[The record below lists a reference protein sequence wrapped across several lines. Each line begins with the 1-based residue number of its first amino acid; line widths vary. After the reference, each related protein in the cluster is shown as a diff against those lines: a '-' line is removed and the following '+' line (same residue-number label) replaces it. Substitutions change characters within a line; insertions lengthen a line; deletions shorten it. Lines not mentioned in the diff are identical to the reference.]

1 MACWLP
7 ILRRADSS
15 TTIPNSVLA
24 TAGSTY
30 AGTQTYANNFVVS
43 SNTTIDV
50 SNSLNAV
57 IGPVSIGTNTLSLTG
72 TAGARLTTGNV
83 TLSGNATL
91 DQATGTTLAL
101 GAVGETGTLRSIT
114 KTGLGSLNLTAAG
127 TYSGATT
134 ISAGELRVTNT
145 TGSATGSGT
154 TTIASAATLS
164 GTGTAGAVILNGHLS
179 PGVGTNGIGTIGMG
193 ATTLAAASNLDLDF
207 SSSSTTWRT
216 SAR

>member
-1 MACWLP
+1 MP
-7 ILRRADSS
+7 G
-15 TTIPNSVLA
+15 TF
-24 TAGSTY
+24 
-30 AGTQTYANNFVVS
+30 AGTQTYANNFVVT
-43 SNTTIDV
+43 SNSTIDV
-50 SNSLNAV
+50 SNSLSAV
-57 IGPVSIGTNTLSLTG
+57 IGPVSIGANTLSLTG
-72 TAGARLTTGNV
+72 TAGASLTTGNV

-101 GAVGETGTLRSIT
+101 GAVGETGGPRSIT
-114 KTGLGSLNLTAAG
+114 KTGLGSLNLTAGG

-179 PGVGTNGIGTIGMG
+179 PGIGAARIGTIGMG
-193 ATTLAAASNLDLDF
+193 ATTFAAASNLDLD
-207 SSSSTTWRT
+207 SRRPRTTWRT
-216 SAR
+216 SCA